1 MMAHHTALPDYR
13 MNADRSFP
21 DTIMIGRRALLQSAA
36 IALLGAGW
44 TARARAESYP
54 SRPVRWIVPYTA
66 GGATDVLSRL
76 ICQRLSERLGQ
87 AFFVENKPGA
97 GSNIGTQAVIG
108 SPPDGYTL
116 LLTST
121 ANAINASFDPSLP
134 YDFARGIAP
143 VAGLARIP
151 LVLVVNNDLP
161 VRNVA
166 DFIAH
171 AKANPGKLSI
181 ASSGIGTSLH
191 LSGELFKAMA
201 GIQFIHIPYRGSA
214 PGLSDVMSGQIQ
226 GMFDNVTSSFELVRS
241 GKLRALGVTTRER
254 SETMPEVP
262 PIADTLPGFETSSFY
277 GVGAPRGTP
286 REIIELLN
294 LEINAALADSTIKQ
308 RLGELGAI
316 PIRGNASQ
324 FGAMLD
330 AETERWRKVV
340 ELSGQKKEVRSGQRR
355 GTNNEYPIPLT
366 VSSTPAAITG
376 SAWKIA
382 GSPPRRRRPWPSWRS
397 DVSRCAR

>member
-1 MMAHHTALPDYR
+1 MS
-13 MNADRSFP
+13 ADQNFP
-21 DTIMIGRRALLQSAA
+21 KATMIDRRALLHSAA
-36 IALLGAGW
+36 VTLLGTGW
-44 TARARAESYP
+44 TASARADSYP
-54 SRPVRWIVPYTA
+54 SHPVRWVVPYTA

-87 AFFVENKPGA
+87 PFIVENKPGA
-97 GSNIGTQAVIG
+97 GSNIGTQAVIN

-134 YDFARGIAP
+134 YDFAKGIVP
-143 VAGLARIP
+143 VAGVARIP

-166 DFIAH
+166 EFIAY
-171 AKANPGKLSI
+171 ARANPGKLSI

-201 GIQFIHIPYRGSA
+201 GIQFIHVPYRGSA
-214 PGLSDVMSGQIQ
+214 PGLSDVMAGQIQ
-226 GMFDNVTSSFELVRS
+226 GMFDNVTSAFELVRS

-254 SETMPEVP
+254 SETMPQVP
-262 PIADTLPGFETSSFY
+262 PIGEALTGFETISFY

-286 REIIELLN
+286 PDIVDLLNREINE
-294 LEINAALADSTIKQ
+294 ALGDPTIRQ
-308 RLGELGAI
+308 RLSELGAI
-316 PIRGNASQ
+316 PITGNASQ
-324 FGAMLD
+324 FGAMLN

-340 ELSGQKKEVRSGQRR
+340 EMSGQKKE
-355 GTNNEYPIPLT
+355 
-366 VSSTPAAITG
+366 
-376 SAWKIA
+376 
-382 GSPPRRRRPWPSWRS
+382 
-397 DVSRCAR
+397 

>member
-1 MMAHHTALPDYR
+1 
-13 MNADRSFP
+13 
-21 DTIMIGRRALLQSAA
+21 MIGRRTLLQSAA
-36 IALLGAGW
+36 MALLGASW
-44 TARARAESYP
+44 TTPARAESYP
-54 SRPVRWIVPYTA
+54 SRPVRWVVPYTA

-108 SPPDGYTL
+108 APPDGYTL

-134 YDFARGIAP
+134 YDFASGIAP
-143 VAGLARIP
+143 VAGVARIP

-171 AKANPGKLSI
+171 GKANPGKMSI

-214 PGLSDVMSGQIQ
+214 PGLTDVMSGQIQ

-254 SETMPEVP
+254 SVTMPEVP
-262 PIADTLPGFETSSFY
+262 PIADTLPGFETASFY
-277 GVGAPRGTP
+277 GVGAPHGTP
-286 REIIELLN
+286 REIVELLN
-294 LEINAALADSTIKQ
+294 LEINDALADPMIKQ
-308 RLGELGAI
+308 RLDELGAI
-316 PIRGNASQ
+316 PIQGNATQ

-330 AETERWRKVV
+330 TETERWRKVV
-340 ELSGQKKEVRSGQRR
+340 ELSGQKKE
-355 GTNNEYPIPLT
+355 
-366 VSSTPAAITG
+366 
-376 SAWKIA
+376 
-382 GSPPRRRRPWPSWRS
+382 
-397 DVSRCAR
+397 

>member
-1 MMAHHTALPDYR
+1 
-13 MNADRSFP
+13 
-21 DTIMIGRRALLQSAA
+21 MIDRRAFLHSAA
-36 IALLGAGW
+36 RAGLAWLGAGSM
-44 TARARAESYP
+44 ASAQADSYP
-54 SRPVRWIVPYTA
+54 SHPVRWVVPYTA

-87 AFFVENKPGA
+87 PFVVENKPGA

-134 YDFARGIAP
+134 YDFAKAIVP
-143 VAGLARIP
+143 VAGVARIP
-151 LVLVVNNDLP
+151 LVLVINNDLP
-161 VRNVA
+161 IRSVA
-166 DFIAH
+166 EFIAY

-201 GIQFIHIPYRGSA
+201 GIEFVHVPYRGSA
-214 PGLSDVMSGQIQ
+214 PGLSDVMAGQIQ

-241 GKLRALGVTTRER
+241 AKLRALGVTTKER

-262 PIADTLPGFETSSFY
+262 PIGDTLAGFETSSFY

-286 REIIELLN
+286 PEIVDLLN
-294 LEINAALADSTIKQ
+294 REINAALADPVIKK
-308 RLGELGAI
+308 RLDELGAV
-316 PIRGNASQ
+316 PIAGNASQ
-324 FGAMLD
+324 FGVML
-330 AETERWRKVV
+330 AIETERWRKVV
-340 ELSGQKKEVRSGQRR
+340 ELSGQKKG
-355 GTNNEYPIPLT
+355 
-366 VSSTPAAITG
+366 
-376 SAWKIA
+376 
-382 GSPPRRRRPWPSWRS
+382 
-397 DVSRCAR
+397 

>member
-1 MMAHHTALPDYR
+1 MSP
-13 MNADRSFP
+13 DRSSP
-21 DTIMIGRRALLQSAA
+21 DTFPIGRRALLQAA
-36 IALLGAGW
+36 AAALLGASW
-44 TARARAESYP
+44 TARARADSYP
-54 SRPVRWIVPYTA
+54 SHPVRWVVPYTA

-87 AFFVENKPGA
+87 TFYVENKPGA
-97 GSNIGTQAVIG
+97 GSNIGTQAVIN

-143 VAGLARIP
+143 VAGVARIP

-191 LSGELFKAMA
+191 LSGELFKAIA
-201 GIQFIHIPYRGSA
+201 GIEFIHIPYRGSA
-214 PGLSDVMSGQIQ
+214 PGLSDVMAGQIQ

-254 SETMPEVP
+254 SDTMPEVP

-277 GVGAPRGTP
+277 GVGAARDTP
-286 REIIELLN
+286 REIVDLLN
-294 LEINAALADSTIKQ
+294 LEINDALADPMIKA

-316 PIRGNASQ
+316 PIAGNATQ

-330 AETERWRKVV
+330 TETERWRKVV
-340 ELSGQKKEVRSGQRR
+340 ELSGQKKE
-355 GTNNEYPIPLT
+355 
-366 VSSTPAAITG
+366 
-376 SAWKIA
+376 
-382 GSPPRRRRPWPSWRS
+382 
-397 DVSRCAR
+397 

>member
-1 MMAHHTALPDYR
+1 MRPIEPREAV
-13 MNADRSFP
+13 
-21 DTIMIGRRALLQSAA
+21 MIGRRALFYWAA
-36 IALLGAGW
+36 QVGLALLGAGW
-44 TARARAESYP
+44 TASARADSTYP
-54 SRPVRWIVPYTA
+54 GRPVRWVVPYTA

-87 AFFVENKPGA
+87 PFVVENKPGA
-97 GSNIGTQAVIG
+97 GSNIGAQAVIN
-108 SPPDGYTL
+108 SPADGYTL

-134 YDFARGIAP
+134 YDFAKGIVP
-143 VAGLARIP
+143 VAGVARIP

-166 DFIAH
+166 EFIAY

-201 GIQFIHIPYRGSA
+201 GVQFTHVPYRGSA
-214 PGLSDVMSGQIQ
+214 PGLTDVMSGQIQ

-241 GKLRALGVTTRER
+241 GKIRAIGVTTRNR
-254 SETMPEVP
+254 SETMPDVP
-262 PIADTLPGFETSSFY
+262 PISDTLPGFETSSFY

-286 REIIELLN
+286 QEIVDLLN
-294 LEINAALADSTIKQ
+294 KEIKAAVADPAILL

-316 PIRGNASQ
+316 PISGDARQ
-324 FGAMLD
+324 FGAMLT
-330 AETERWRKVV
+330 AETDRWRKVV
-340 ELSGQKKEVRSGQRR
+340 EMSGQKKE
-355 GTNNEYPIPLT
+355 
-366 VSSTPAAITG
+366 
-376 SAWKIA
+376 
-382 GSPPRRRRPWPSWRS
+382 
-397 DVSRCAR
+397 